1 MILCTKNDTV
11 FTIYDMLLDK
21 IPNEERVF
29 KSIDTP
35 ILDPEG
41 AAAVLDV
48 HAEDYNV
55 ESINTLTP
63 TGLPPHN
70 LRLKC
75 RRLEEDDRFDQVVYL
90 PRIKFEYGTGE
101 NDRTVKFRRI
111 QDRRCNDSASTSMDK
126 KPSPTALSRVRTM
139 SSIRVLKLGLP
150 MPSYLL
156 NVVYYELLLPK

>member
-55 ESINTLTP
+55 ESINTA
-63 TGLPPHN
+63 GAW
-70 LRLKC
+70 
-75 RRLEEDDRFDQVVYL
+75 RRTTAS
-90 PRIKFEYGTGE
+90 IK
-101 NDRTVKFRRI
+101 
-111 QDRRCNDSASTSMDK
+111 
-126 KPSPTALSRVRTM
+126 
-139 SSIRVLKLGLP
+139 
-150 MPSYLL
+150 SYICP
-156 NVVYYELLLPK
+156 E